1 MFKKLLFKSILLAIF
16 NLLFINSPVSAQ
28 IPPPYVPCNQ
38 TRSPEFH
45 TLRPYQASPCEL
57 TGVPL
62 PLPATPPALEPARL
76 YCGNDMLI
84 QESFSVLPGDAISP
98 CVDNGND
105 TITCD
110 FLRIS
115 DVPVAASLSDAELPI
130 MGNAQLVPNQVN
142 NGNPLPEN
150 LAYNRRTAEYVS
162 WYLNGT
168 IYRMEEFEYLWDI
181 CEDRASPNHDPD
193 LCSRLISTYSGPI
206 NKLLPGQALLFWR
219 LVEAS
224 SRAGNDR
231 HNQFAY
237 CSFGGE
243 AIPVP
248 CNSFPGATPRRLSDL
263 VGPIRDSWL
272 WWFAW
277 VDTNIL
283 DNFYPSTF
291 PFVPISSTENR
302 IGMVEAYYGID
313 LQNPTPGNIIPQ
325 QPNPQP
331 PSEAENLSINV
342 NSMVFNNNPSSYDYD
357 WLYLSHLEES
367 KDLLIL
373 AQRIYLP
380 REYEENVEDT
390 DNLEIKR
397 NELYYNTYRCD
408 LTNARW
414 NTGDDVFGEIPP
426 PDISGTFNYTAT
438 FQCTFVEPCF
448 DPGFGQPPACG
459 GDCGSACTDS
469 EDAACDNL
477 YPCPPDCDLNAQCK
491 AAGVAYCND
500 ICSYEP
506 CDVVTAAAPFSVY
519 TRSPLLDEIWGR
531 SVVGPQSV
539 MKRIYPRIEPVAGGG
554 TLAFEI
560 LDLPGVTTAHYTSTA
575 SGVSVYAGN
584 FTRPG
589 SRADIFY
596 PHLGGIYEYFLY
608 GIKDALLPYQGSR
621 RTQQPVTRPQP
632 ATLPLGCNWDS
643 AISGCHYYS
652 TSSACQT
659 VLDRDPTNRN
669 PLGNC
674 PPISAGRPMGND
686 ANCGDP
692 ICEGRRCNPYEWSL
706 PNDYLSSNA
715 FRGACTSQ
723 PTSCIGTGV
732 CTTINS
738 TNWANDEYSDPRF
751 NGCYYAVG
759 PGGAVRVRTDA
770 WDPGRGGCAAVCNWQ
785 CK

>member
-1 MFKKLLFKSILLAIF
+1 MIIKRSIIKITLFFLVYMSTST
-16 NLLFINSPVSAQ
+16 LFATNTSAQ
-28 IPPPYVPCNQ
+28 IPPPYVPCNR
-38 TRSPEFH
+38 TGSPEFH

-84 QESFSVLPGDAISP
+84 QESFSVLPGDAINP

-130 MGNAQLVPNQVN
+130 MGNTQLVPNQVN
-142 NGNPLPEN
+142 NGNPQPEN

-168 IYRMEEFEYLWDI
+168 IYRMEELDSLWEI
-181 CEDRASPNHDPD
+181 CGPSYFGLPIPGNSATYDPD

-206 NKLLPGQALLFWR
+206 NKLLPGQSLLFYR
-219 LVEAS
+219 LIEAS
-224 SRAGNDR
+224 NRAGNDR

-243 AIPVP
+243 AVPVP
-248 CNSFPGATPRRLSDL
+248 CSSFPGATPRRLSDL
-263 VGPIRDSWL
+263 VEPIRDSWL

-277 VDTNIL
+277 ADPNIL
-283 DNFYPSTF
+283 DRFYPSTF

-302 IGMVEAYYGID
+302 IGMAEAYYGID

-373 AQRIYLP
+373 AQRMYLP

-390 DNLEIKR
+390 SNLEIKR

-438 FQCTFVEPCF
+438 FQCTFQEPCYNNACGI
-448 DPGFGQPPACG
+448 DECNAECGGPCVIQMTNCVSACG
-459 GDCGSACTDS
+459 GDPVCLLGCANQYSDCLTECGS
-469 EDAACDNL
+469 
-477 YPCPPDCDLNAQCK
+477 
-491 AAGVAYCND
+491 
-500 ICSYEP
+500 ICSYQP

-589 SRADIFY
+589 NRADIFY
-596 PHLGGIYEYFLY
+596 PHLGGIYEYFLI
-608 GIKDALLPYQGSR
+608 GIREALLPYSGSA
-621 RTQQPVTRPQP
+621 RTRQPLSRLPPAVT
-632 ATLPLGCNWDS
+632 PLFCQWNQ
-643 AISGCHYYS
+643 AISSCEYY
-652 TSSACQT
+652 
-659 VLDRDPTNRN
+659 DPGTTA
-669 PLGNC
+669 PQC
-674 PPISAGRPMGND
+674 PNIIGGHPQN
-686 ANCGDP
+686 GDP
-692 ICEGRRCNPYEWSL
+692 VCEGGRCNPNQWQEDRTYQSL
-706 PNDYLSSNA
+706 GCQLPESCYDVSNCVKIERTNFDPDTYQYVA
-715 FRGACTSQ
+715 GSQ
-723 PTSCIGTGV
+723 AGQPADNFAGCLYANPQV
-732 CTTINS
+732 C
-738 TNWANDEYSDPRF
+738 
-751 NGCYYAVG
+751 
-759 PGGAVRVRTDA
+759 VRTDA
-770 WDPGRGGCAAVCNWQ
+770 PSGTSACSYLCNWNCCSGQ
-785 CK
+785 